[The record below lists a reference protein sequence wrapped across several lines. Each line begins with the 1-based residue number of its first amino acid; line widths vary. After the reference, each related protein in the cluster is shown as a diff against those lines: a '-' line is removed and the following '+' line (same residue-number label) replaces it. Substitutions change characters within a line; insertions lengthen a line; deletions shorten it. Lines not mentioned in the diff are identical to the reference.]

1 VRAPVV
7 SDVGIRHLVVRA
19 EPGCMTT
26 SAPSSPPVS
35 PSVPTA
41 GTFRHAAATVPPG
54 LALRGVEVSYG
65 RQKVLTGLNLTA
77 RPSRVYGLLGLNGA
91 GKSTTF
97 NTALGLL
104 RPDAGTI
111 EVLGRPLS
119 RESLMHVGASINGPA
134 FYPQLSARRNLRI
147 HCLLTGTGPEVI
159 DPLLEQ
165 VGLGQAGRKRA
176 GSFSTGMK
184 VRLALAMALLGDP
197 EVLVL
202 DEPQSGLD
210 PQGIIWLRDLLREL
224 AAGGRTVIV
233 SSHVLG
239 EMARTC
245 DDVGVL
251 AGGRMVYEGPLAD
264 FAVAGQDLEEA
275 FLAAVTDAA
284 DRRGQEA
291 RR

>member
-1 VRAPVV
+1 
-7 SDVGIRHLVVRA
+7 
-19 EPGCMTT
+19 MTT
-26 SAPSSPPVS
+26 APLSPPPSSPAASVA
-35 PSVPTA
+35 PSRSAADLTA
-41 GTFRHAAATVPPG
+41 PPG
-54 LALRGVEVSYG
+54 LALRNVEVSYG
-65 RQKVLTGLNLTA
+65 RQRVLTGLSLTA
-77 RPSRVYGLLGLNGA
+77 RPGRVYGLLGLNGA

-104 RPDAGTI
+104 RPNAGTI

-119 RESLMHVGASINGPA
+119 RESLSHVGASINGPA

-147 HCLLTGTGPEVI
+147 HCLLTGTAQEVI

-251 AGGRMVYEGPLAD
+251 AGGRMVYEGPLAE

-275 FLAAVTDAA
+275 FLAAVTGAA
-284 DRRGQEA
+284 DSHGQEV

>member
-1 VRAPVV
+1 
-7 SDVGIRHLVVRA
+7 
-19 EPGCMTT
+19 MTAQ
-26 SAPSSPPVS
+26 SSSPSIAPTVS
-35 PSVPTA
+35 TSGSSHIP
-41 GTFRHAAATVPPG
+41 AAAIAPPG
-54 LALRGVEVSYG
+54 LALRGVDVSYG
-65 RQKVLTGLNLTA
+65 RQRVLKGLNLTA
-77 RPSRVYGLLGLNGA
+77 RPGRVYGLLGPNGA

-97 NTALGLL
+97 NIALGLL
-104 RPDAGTI
+104 RPAAGSI
-111 EVLGRPLS
+111 QVLGRPLD
-119 RESLMHVGASINGPA
+119 RESLMHMGASINGPA

-147 HCLLTGTGPEVI
+147 HCLLTGTASEVI

-245 DDVGVL
+245 DDIGVL
-251 AGGRMVYEGPLAD
+251 AGGRMVYEGPLVD
-264 FAVAGQDLEEA
+264 FATAGQDLEEA
-275 FLAAVTDAA
+275 FLAALAGA
-284 DRRGQEA
+284 EQQSGREA
-291 RR
+291 RK

>member
-1 VRAPVV
+1 
-7 SDVGIRHLVVRA
+7 
-19 EPGCMTT
+19 MT
-26 SAPSSPPVS
+26 ALPSSPPASS
-35 PSVPTA
+35 P
-41 GTFRHAAATVPPG
+41 AATSDSFRPAAGATAPPG

-77 RPSRVYGLLGLNGA
+77 RPGRVYGLLGLNGA

-147 HCLLTGTGPEVI
+147 HCLLTGTAPEVI
-159 DPLLEQ
+159 DLLLEQ
-165 VGLGQAGRKRA
+165 VGLGQAGRKRT

-224 AAGGRTVIV
+224 AMGGRTVIV

-275 FLAAVTDAA
+275 FLAAVTGAA
-284 DRRGQEA
+284 DRRGQEVQ
-291 RR
+291 R

>member
-1 VRAPVV
+1 M
-7 SDVGIRHLVVRA
+7 S
-19 EPGCMTT
+19 TQ
-26 SAPSSPPVS
+26 SSSPSIAPPLS
-35 PSVPTA
+35 TPTSSHVP
-41 GTFRHAAATVPPG
+41 AAVITPPG
-54 LALRGVEVSYG
+54 LALRGVHVSYG
-65 RQKVLTGLNLTA
+65 RLKVLAGLSLTA
-77 RPSRVYGLLGLNGA
+77 RPGRVYGLLGLNGA

-97 NTALGLL
+97 NAALGLL
-104 RPDAGTI
+104 RPTAGSI
-111 EVLGRPLS
+111 EVLGKPLG
-119 RESLMHVGASINGPA
+119 RESLTHMGASINGPA

-147 HCLLTGTGPEVI
+147 HCLLTGTAPEVI

-233 SSHVLG
+233 SSHMLG

-245 DDVGVL
+245 DDIGVL
-251 AGGRMVYEGPLAD
+251 AGGRMVYEGPLVD
-264 FAVAGQDLEEA
+264 FAAAGQDLEEA
-275 FLAAVTDAA
+275 FLTAVTGAERHD
-284 DRRGQEA
+284 GQEA
-291 RR
+291 RK

>member
-1 VRAPVV
+1 MA
-7 SDVGIRHLVVRA
+7 A
-19 EPGCMTT
+19 T
-26 SAPSSPPVS
+26 SSSPPTSS
-35 PSVPTA
+35 PASTADSSRPAASVTA
-41 GTFRHAAATVPPG
+41 PPG
-54 LALRGVEVSYG
+54 LALRNVEVSYG
-65 RQKVLTGLNLTA
+65 RQRVLRGLNLTA
-77 RPSRVYGLLGLNGA
+77 RPGRVYGLLGLNGA

-104 RPDAGTI
+104 RPDAGSI

-134 FYPQLSARRNLRI
+134 FYPQLSARRNLHI
-147 HCLLTGTGPEVI
+147 HCLLTGTDPEVI

-165 VGLGQAGRKRA
+165 VGLGGAGRKRA

-184 VRLALAMALLGDP
+184 VRLALAMSLLGDP

-224 AAGGRTVIV
+224 AAGGRTVVV

-251 AGGRMVYEGPLAD
+251 AGGRMVYEGPLTE

-275 FLAAVTDAA
+275 FLAAVTGAEPHSTGEVL
-284 DRRGQEA
+284 R
-291 RR
+291 

>member
-1 VRAPVV
+1 
-7 SDVGIRHLVVRA
+7 
-19 EPGCMTT
+19 MTT
-26 SAPSSPPVS
+26 PPLSPPTS
-35 PSVPTA
+35 TADSFQPTA
-41 GTFRHAAATVPPG
+41 SLAAPPG
-54 LALRGVEVSYG
+54 LALRNVEVSYG

-77 RPSRVYGLLGLNGA
+77 RPGRVYGLLGLNGA

-104 RPDAGTI
+104 RPDAGSI

-119 RESLMHVGASINGPA
+119 RESLMRVGASINGPA
-134 FYPQLSARRNLRI
+134 FYPQLSAHRNLRI
-147 HCLLTGTGPEVI
+147 HCLLTGTAPEVI

-165 VGLGQAGRKRA
+165 VGLGRADRKRA

-264 FAVAGQDLEEA
+264 FAVADQDLEEA
-275 FLAAVTDAA
+275 FLAAVTGAA
-284 DRRGQEA
+284 DHHGQEV